1 MIRKLLRS
9 LARLAPGH
17 SKGHAPANRHD
28 PKIFK
33 ASKVGI
39 DRRLVSQAALRTV
52 EGLQKAGWKA
62 FVVGGAVRDLMLGMR
77 PKDFDVA
84 TNATPDDVQR
94 LFRRAR
100 IIGRR
105 FQIVHVMFGPETIE
119 VSTFRAPASTHQET
133 DAHGRVLRDNIFG
146 EHHEDAARRDFT
158 INALYY
164 DPLSDTVLDYHD
176 GVKDLQ
182 QQMIRMIGDPAQRY
196 REDPVRML
204 RVVRFAAKLR
214 FKVDPKTIAPVRELA
229 ELIVNVPEARLFDE
243 MVKLLQSGQALRG
256 LQGLRDQGLHHGC
269 LPLVDIVLAPEGS
282 PDEQEQALRFIEQ
295 ALSATDARVAE
306 GKPISVG
313 FLFACLLWNPVY
325 RRWLAIQSKGERPI
339 PALHEAIEDVVD
351 GQLDALAIQRRYVS
365 DLREIWLMQPRFEKR
380 GGGSAFRLFEHI
392 RFRAGYDFLLLRAA
406 CGELD
411 PGLSDWWQ
419 AFVEADADERID
431 LVQQLGRSA
440 GGTAPKRRRRRRSG
454 RGADAAG
461 ADTPDSPPQ

>member
-1 MIRKLLRS
+1 MIKKLLRS

-28 PKIFK
+28 PRIFK

-52 EGLQKAGWKA
+52 DGLQKAGWKA
-62 FVVGGAVRDLMLGMR
+62 YVVGGAVRDLMLGMR

-119 VSTFRAPASTHQET
+119 VSTFRALAPKHQET
-133 DAHGRVLRDNIFG
+133 DAHGRVLRDNTFG

-176 GVKDLQ
+176 GVQDLQ
-182 QQMIRMIGDPAQRY
+182 RKVIRMIGDPAQRY

-204 RVVRFAAKLR
+204 RVVRFEAKLR
-214 FKVDPKTIAPVRELA
+214 FKVDPHTLAPVKELA
-229 ELIVNVPEARLFDE
+229 ELIENVPEARLFDE

-256 LQGLRDQGLHHGC
+256 LQGLREQGLHHGC
-269 LPLVDIVLAPEGS
+269 LPLVDLVLSPEGS
-282 PDEQEQALRFIEQ
+282 KEEQALALRFVEQ
-295 ALSATDARVAE
+295 ALAATDARVAE
-306 GKPISVG
+306 GKPISIG

-325 RRWLAIQSKGERPI
+325 RRWQAIQAGGERPI
-339 PALHEAIEDVVD
+339 PALHAAIDDVID
-351 GQLDALAIQRRYVS
+351 RQLDDLAIPRRYVS

-380 GGGSAFRLFEHI
+380 GGGAAFRLFEHI
-392 RFRAGYDFLLLRAA
+392 RFRAGFDFLLLRAA
-406 CGELD
+406 CGELE
-411 PGLSDWWQ
+411 PALADWWEH
-419 AFVEADADERID
+419 FVASDADDRLT
-431 LVQQLGRSA
+431 LVQQLGRAAS
-440 GGTAPKRRRRRRSG
+440 GSTAPKRRRRRRTSSD
-454 RGADAAG
+454 RGDTAPAADS
-461 ADTPDSPPQ
+461 TQ